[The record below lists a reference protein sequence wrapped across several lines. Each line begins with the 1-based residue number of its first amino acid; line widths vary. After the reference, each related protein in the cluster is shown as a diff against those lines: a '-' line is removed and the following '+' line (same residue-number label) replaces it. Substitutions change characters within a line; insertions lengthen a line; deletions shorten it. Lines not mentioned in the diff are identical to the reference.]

1 MSANKTLPETEAAF
15 EMLRG
20 PSSRILS
27 LPSVGSSNATLLA
40 RDLDAIASVLGH
52 MPDPEAIMTTQLIAY
67 VHHTLNHVLRLCHLF
82 KTTEK
87 RFDFVVEPWCSCFE
101 SLMRLP
107 DGYQLVVDSGWR
119 YLRLLFDVLFVT
131 VDGIPV
137 AVKDPAKSQGKQ
149 PAAREK
155 DVMSDD
161 TRLAALRCLILL
173 LPLSSSTP
181 GIDTSASDIDFPD
194 GSIILGGDRV
204 QRTNADS
211 SILEQLLEPVNQ
223 SLLGQLIV
231 VLLDTAKEA
240 GLVALRTTALEG
252 VMKLLKCLETPRRVA
267 NWIPGI
273 SAGLTKIMLE
283 RGPKENHLVQTHC
296 LHIWTFMVVLVLR
309 GWQMERGRALGST
322 TTSSDSSLGA
332 SLMDMYK
339 AKATASTAT
348 PSPELDFASDE
359 WLNKLLHGLQ
369 TLFAKIGPIR
379 LHPHWK
385 VRLQFAD
392 MAFSI
397 LKDCQGSILSK
408 DLVGSTSIACFLL
421 ETLIGSTQDD
431 YEQVSKPA
439 SKNLRVLALQYTSQ
453 DLTSASKE
461 ILRSRLVA
469 LPRILYGP
477 DESLKQSDIRMLQGL
492 ALFLGR
498 EMEGIMTYQSLWGFA
513 QPWINIL
520 RIEQLDH
527 HNMDEQRGILGLNS
541 TTTGEDSTSEEIRWA
556 AWTMKRHGSD
566 RKFGFPRRIHLHLR
580 EQTTAD
586 AFLAFVRQIGASTDL
601 NLWMD
606 DLTLRLQR
614 DTQGVRENDGWF
626 GADTVSTI
634 LLMNHLLLGAANVGL
649 TSYEAVEQPL
659 STNTESVDRK
669 LKKQAALE
677 RKRQRQVRRSARG
690 ILEDYL
696 EVLAA
701 CSQLSPDAMARED
714 ADRRARTRVAEED
727 ESVSRKQALK
737 ALMLTLDEDSV
748 DFVLPESRIYD
759 PNTDVLLRCLLLQ
772 GIASVAVVMGGEEFE
787 LELIKVLYVL
797 LEHLGDQNSALVR
810 DTAHAALEHVAFVCH
825 AESIGDL
832 IQSNY
837 DYVIQQVS
845 QRIAFLSANPTTPQ
859 VLWSLVHVV
868 GMPAVSMLEDSVTEI
883 FEALDSWRS
892 KEDQVGEG
900 LFKSLVEIVKVIAES
915 TLAHDAKPVP
925 KSHGLTSA
933 QLPSAEV
940 AEYARAYR
948 IMVSG
953 TDDQKAP
960 SQEDF
965 DEEMKKKTPEEIE
978 EYFNK
983 VLQDTKEREE
993 NRLGQKE
1000 DSAESEGEDEDMMSF
1015 GELRSKMP
1023 KPSKEPK
1030 EEPMSKHEALS
1041 LRILNKAG
1049 YFLTASSPRLQIL
1062 ALEVI
1067 QSAIVVLGRRSTELN
1082 TAVYAFWPQIVSR
1095 ALQRSELDM
1104 FYVSLRAIEVITLL
1118 AKASSD
1124 FLARH
1129 LLDDVWPFLL
1139 RAMESWITAPA
1150 PFGKEGK
1157 ARSTGYVAR
1166 LGGPETSADKESRII
1181 SSHGGLKQQS
1191 HSRQRL
1197 GKIFTK
1203 EHRLQMTILK
1213 SVSQIVQQVR
1223 IPVKEVWT
1231 MLLLARDI
1239 MLDQQLIFHKEVR
1252 LAAADVI
1259 QSVAKAGHGD
1269 SVWLVLT
1276 AALEEV
1282 EEIDEE
1288 DDSIPMCQDILRF
1301 MEEGGL

>member
-1 MSANKTLPETEAAF
+1 
-15 EMLRG
+15 
-20 PSSRILS
+20 
-27 LPSVGSSNATLLA
+27 
-40 RDLDAIASVLGH
+40 
-52 MPDPEAIMTTQLIAY
+52 
-67 VHHTLNHVLRLCHLF
+67 
-82 KTTEK
+82 
-87 RFDFVVEPWCSCFE
+87 
-101 SLMRLP
+101 
-107 DGYQLVVDSGWR
+107 
-119 YLRLLFDVLFVT
+119 
-131 VDGIPV
+131 
-137 AVKDPAKSQGKQ
+137 
-149 PAAREK
+149 
-155 DVMSDD
+155 MSDD

-173 LPLSSSTP
+173 LPLSSLEAE
-181 GIDTSASDIDFPD
+181 IDTSAREVDFPD
-194 GSIILGGDRV
+194 GQMILNGDSM
-204 QRTNADS
+204 QRTDADS
-211 SILEQLLEPVNQ
+211 TILDQLLEPINQ

-240 GLVALRTTALEG
+240 ELVALRTTALEG
-252 VMKLLKCLETPRRVA
+252 VMKLLKCLESPRRVA

-283 RGPKENHLVQTHC
+283 RGLKENHLVQTHS
-296 LHIWTFMVVLVLR
+296 LHIWSFMVVLVLK
-309 GWQMERGRALGST
+309 GWETERSHALEST
-322 TTSSDSSLGA
+322 AIVSNSSFGA

-339 AKATASTAT
+339 NKTAGSTSA
-348 PSPELDFASDE
+348 PNPGHDFASDE
-359 WLNKLLHGLQ
+359 WLSKLLHGLQ
-369 TLFAKIGPIR
+369 TLFAKIGTIR

-392 MAFSI
+392 MAFNI

-408 DLVGSTSIACFLL
+408 DLSSSTSAAFFLL

-431 YEQVSKPA
+431 FEQVSKPA
-439 SKNLRVLALQYTSQ
+439 GANLKLLASQYKSQ
-453 DLTSASKE
+453 DLSSASKE

-477 DESLKQSDIRMLQGL
+477 DESLKQSDIRMVQGL

-498 EMEGIMTYQSLWGFA
+498 EIEGMVTYQTLWGFV
-513 QPWINIL
+513 QPWISIL

-527 HNMDEQRGILGLNS
+527 HNMDERRGILGINS
-541 TTTGEDSTSEEIRWA
+541 ISAGGHSASEDIRWA
-556 AWTMKRHGSD
+556 DWTMKRHGTD

-580 EQTTAD
+580 EQATSD

-606 DLTLRLQR
+606 DLTSRLQR
-614 DTQGVRENDGWF
+614 DTHGVRENDGWF
-626 GADTVSTI
+626 GADTISTV
-634 LLMNHLLLGAANVGL
+634 LLMNHLLLGAANIGL
-649 TSYEAVEQPL
+649 TSFESLEQPL
-659 STNTESVDRK
+659 PTTSESTEKK

-677 RKRQRQVRRSARG
+677 RKRQRQVRRTARG
-690 ILEDYL
+690 ILEEYL

-701 CSQLSPDAMARED
+701 CSQLSTDAIAREE
-714 ADRRARTRVAEED
+714 ADRRARTRFPEEEED
-727 ESVSRKQALK
+727 ASRKRASK
-737 ALMLTLDEDSV
+737 ALMLALDEDSI
-748 DFVLPESRIYD
+748 DLVLPESRIYD
-759 PNTDVLLRCLLLQ
+759 PKTDVMLRCLLLQ
-772 GIASVAVVMGGEEFE
+772 GIASVAVVIGGDEFG

-797 LEHLGDQNSALVR
+797 LEHLGDQDSALVS

-825 AESIGDL
+825 SDSIGDL

-845 QRIAFLSANPTTPQ
+845 QRIAFLSANPTTPR

-883 FEALDSWRS
+883 FEALDNWKS

-900 LFKSLVEIVKVIAES
+900 LFKSLVEIVKVIAKS
-915 TLAHDAKPVP
+915 TLVRVEQPGPETH
-925 KSHGLTSA
+925 SSTSVL
-933 QLPSAEV
+933 LPSNEV

-948 IMVSG
+948 ILVNG
-953 TDDQKAP
+953 VDDQQA
-960 SQEDF
+960 SDL
-965 DEEMKKKTPEEIE
+965 DNLDDEMKKKTPEEIE

-983 VLQDTKEREE
+983 VLQGAKEREE
-993 NRLGQKE
+993 NRLGQQ
-1000 DSAESEGEDEDMMSF
+1000 DDPDESGGEDEDMMSF

-1030 EEPMSKHEALS
+1030 QEPMSKHEALS

-1049 YFLTASSPRLQIL
+1049 YFLTAPSPRLQIL

-1067 QSAIVVLGRRSTELN
+1067 QSAIIVLSSRSTELN

-1095 ALQRSELDM
+1095 ALHRSELDM
-1104 FYVSLRAIEVITLL
+1104 FYVSLRAIEVVTLL

-1124 FLARH
+1124 FLGRH
-1129 LLDDVWPFLL
+1129 LLDDVWPSLL
-1139 RAMESWITAPA
+1139 KALGTWIKAPE
-1150 PFGKEGK
+1150 PFDRDNKT
-1157 ARSTGYVAR
+1157 RPTGHTAR
-1166 LGGPETSADKESRII
+1166 LGGTESNADTENRVI
-1181 SSHGGLKQQS
+1181 SDRGGQKQQN
-1191 HSRQRL
+1191 HSRQKQ

-1203 EHRLQMTILK
+1203 EHRLQMTTLK

-1239 MLDQQLIFHKEVR
+1239 MMDRQWIFHREVR

-1276 AALEEV
+1276 AALEEAQA
-1282 EEIDEE
+1282 IDEE
-1288 DDSIPMCQDILRF
+1288 DDSIQMCHDILRS
-1301 MEEGGL
+1301 MEENGL